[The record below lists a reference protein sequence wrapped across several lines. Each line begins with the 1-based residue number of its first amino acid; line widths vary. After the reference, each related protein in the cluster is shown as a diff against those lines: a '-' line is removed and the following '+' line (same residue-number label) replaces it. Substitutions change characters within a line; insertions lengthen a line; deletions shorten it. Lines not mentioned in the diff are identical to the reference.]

1 MRVCGV
7 RADRQ
12 NEAPSES
19 RDITSFNWEESMHA
33 VLRTYSGKG
42 AKELFDIIEKNKTDV
57 EKVLRSVKG
66 FVAYSIARSSD
77 GGFSMTVCQDKAG
90 AEESNAK
97 AKDWIKHNAPKTGVG
112 APAIT
117 EGSVI
122 LHLQ

>member
-1 MRVCGV
+1 
-7 RADRQ
+7 
-12 NEAPSES
+12 
-19 RDITSFNWEESMHA
+19 MHA

-42 AKELFDIIEKNKTDV
+42 AKELFEIIEKNKTDV

-66 FVAYSIARSSD
+66 FVAYSIARTSD

-90 AEESNAK
+90 AEESSTK
-97 AKDWIKHNAPKTGVG
+97 ARDWIKQNAPKTGAS

-122 LHLQ
+122 LLVK